1 MVTIRLHSNPISE
14 AQIEKRK
21 ELENKL
27 QQDIE
32 QYEMLKASLAFT
44 NEATKRTTSMLNSFD
59 ARLAKLET
67 YIMPIHSSTQ
77 VLTRT
82 NNNLE
87 TAIGLV
93 TEYTN
98 VVGAINYHETV
109 VSKGVSSTTLELYL
123 ASVKKLKDALHQL
136 EASKYKSSERITQ
149 DLVYIVNSAW

>member
-21 ELENKL
+21 ELEKKL
-27 QQDIE
+27 EQDIQ
-32 QYEMLKASLAFT
+32 QYEMLKSSLAFT
-44 NEATKRTTSMLNSFD
+44 NDATKRISSMLNSFD
-59 ARLAKLET
+59 SRLSKLEA
-67 YIMPIHSSTQ
+67 YIMPIHSSTE

-93 TEYTN
+93 TEYTT

-109 VSKGVSSTTLELYL
+109 VSKGVGSTTLDLYL
-123 ASVKKLKDALHQL
+123 VSVKKLKDALHQL

-149 DLVYIVNSAW
+149 DLVYIN